1 MSVCKGSLVV
11 HRNGTPMLCTEELS
25 ARSCGELSY
34 ERHRIFRSC
43 GLTFER
49 GCPECDERD
58 VGGSPDPV
66 TWPKPIV
73 AGV

>member
-25 ARSCGELSY
+25 GRSCAELSY

-43 GLTFER
+43 GLTFQR
-49 GCPECDERD
+49 GCPECDEREM
-58 VGGSPDPV
+58 GGPDPV
-66 TWPKPIV
+66 PCAKPMV